1 MPLKFRTNL
10 NRLTDRDLLRRRNK
24 IGEKE
29 FWEELYRR
37 YGKYLSAVVS
47 FKYPDF
53 SSIAEDIVQETFLR
67 MAFEDLS
74 SINNLKA
81 FLATTAA
88 HICIDKHRHRNAKK
102 RADSNMV
109 ALDAELGNEGSDDSY
124 LEITENVESDNPEE
138 IALSE
143 IKIQEYQRI
152 LSKLPEECQQMLLLA
167 AEGMKYKE
175 IAEQMDLPIGTVGTK
190 LLRCRQKL
198 KSIMESEDIGSGGL
212 KDD

>member
-10 NRLTDRDLLRRRNK
+10 NRLSDKDLLKRRNK
-24 IGEKE
+24 VGEKE

-47 FKYPDF
+47 YKYPDF

-67 MAFEDLS
+67 MAFEDLTA
-74 SINNLKA
+74 INNLKA

-109 ALDAELGNEGSDDSY
+109 ALDAEMGKDGSDDSY

-143 IKIQEYQRI
+143 LKIQEYQRI
-152 LSKLPEECQQMLLLA
+152 LSKLPDECQKMLLLA

-198 KSIMESEDIGSGGL
+198 KSILETEEKDSGNNG
-212 KDD
+212 DE